1 MSENPAP
8 ALTWPHVCTVMA
20 PSRNYWLNTISADG
34 SPHVSAVWGVA
45 SDDYFYFYTSRGSI
59 KARNLTRD
67 NRAALHLESAQ
78 DVIIVHGHV
87 EDLGDPTLSP
97 EILSALTRKYDQR
110 GDVDYLPTNDQSYDV
125 LFGSLTSSTPLRGA
139 GRRIFPCRRRR
150 RSPEDVWSGRSTSR
164 ASPRSRNRLPRI
176 VRAGPACSIGVAS
189 EGRVPRDVAQPT
201 NDVESGEAT

>member
-125 LFGSLTSSTPLRGA
+125 LYRFIARRALLWQLDEFDTSQRRWSSDFPLPTP
-139 GRRIFPCRRRR
+139 
-150 RSPEDVWSGRSTSR
+150 TSI
-164 ASPRSRNRLPRI
+164 A
-176 VRAGPACSIGVAS
+176 
-189 EGRVPRDVAQPT
+189 
-201 NDVESGEAT
+201 